1 MYQCNA
7 LNAEPILIPLVAEV
21 MAGSP
26 FHFRENE
33 CLELFDI
40 SHLPGITNE
49 TATHCYALRVRGDS
63 MIPFHKD
70 EDILIVQKNS
80 RKNIRHGD
88 TVVCHY
94 VEGSYVRSFDL
105 KNSNPKL
112 RPLDLDHYHEAE
124 PVSDLTKIDKVVFVI
139 SS

>member
-1 MYQCNA
+1 MYIGNA
-7 LNAEPILIPLVAEV
+7 LNGGHLLIPLVAEV

-26 FHFRENE
+26 FHFRESE
-33 CLELFDI
+33 YLELFEI
-40 SHLPGITNE
+40 THLPGITKE
-49 TATHCYALRVRGDS
+49 TAMHCYALRVRGDS

-70 EDILIVQKNS
+70 EDILIVEKNS

-105 KNSNPKL
+105 TNSIPQL
-112 RPLDLDHYHEAE
+112 RPLELDHYHEAE
-124 PVSDLTKIDKVVFVI
+124 PVSDFIKIDKVVFVI

>member
-1 MYQCNA
+1 
-7 LNAEPILIPLVAEV
+7 

-40 SHLPGITNE
+40 THLPGITKE
-49 TATHCYALRVRGDS
+49 TARRCYALRVQGDS

-70 EDILIVQKNS
+70 EDILIVEKDS

-88 TVVCHY
+88 TVVCHHL
-94 VEGSYVRSFDL
+94 EGSCVRCFDL
-105 KNSNPKL
+105 TNSIPKL
-112 RPLDLDHYHEAE
+112 RPLKLDRYHEAE
-124 PVSDLTKIDKVVFVI
+124 PVFELTKIDKVVFVI
-139 SS
+139 FS